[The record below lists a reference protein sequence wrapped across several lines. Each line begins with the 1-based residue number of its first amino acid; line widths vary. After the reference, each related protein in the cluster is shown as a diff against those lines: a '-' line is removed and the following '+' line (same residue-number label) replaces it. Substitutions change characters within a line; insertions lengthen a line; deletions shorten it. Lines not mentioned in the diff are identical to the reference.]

1 MILNMNMKTICVAV
15 VAALSSLSALA
26 QNTEDKWEKW
36 GPQHESGAEFVARV
50 GYSFGGT
57 TPMPLPGEIRAIKG
71 FSPKG
76 GGIVALD
83 VTKMFCR
90 RVGVTAGWHLFHQG
104 FHTKAEVKNYKMSLT
119 MDGNTMAGY
128 FTGTDVTNIESMGM
142 TIPVQATVRVSPR
155 WNISAGPYVNV
166 LFKTKFDGEV
176 YDNSKGV
183 GYLRVDTPTGEKVNM
198 DRNNPATYDFSDNMR
213 TWNAGLEFTFD
224 YKATRHLNVFAML
237 DWGLSD
243 AIEPDFDAVAFKMY
257 PIYATL
263 GLGYRF

>member
-1 MILNMNMKTICVAV
+1 MIRNMNMKTICVAV
-15 VAALSSLSALA
+15 VAALTSLSALG
-26 QNTEDKWEKW
+26 QNTEDKWQKW
-36 GPQHESGAEFVARV
+36 GPQHETGAEFVARV

-57 TPMPLPGEIRAIKG
+57 TPIPLPGEIRAIKG

-83 VTKMFCR
+83 VRKMFNR
-90 RVGVTAGWHLFHQG
+90 RWGLTSGWHLYHQG

-119 MDGNTMAGY
+119 MDGNTMSGY
-128 FTGTDVTNIESMGM
+128 FTGTDVTNTESYGL
-142 TIPVQATVRVSPR
+142 TIPVLATFNPSPR
-155 WNISAGPYVNV
+155 WNISVGPFVSV
-166 LFKTKFDGEV
+166 VFKSTFDGEV

-198 DRNNPATYDFSDNMR
+198 DRNNPATYDFSDEMR
-213 TWNAGLEFTFD
+213 PWTAGLEFAFD
-224 YKATRHLNVFAML
+224 YKITRHLNGFAML

-243 AIEPDFDAVAFKMY
+243 AIEPSFDAVAFTMY
-257 PIYATL
+257 PIYATV